1 MPEQNPILGAF
12 IAIQTC
18 GNFLG
23 FNPSRHVLVADGCFL
38 RQAQDSVY
46 GRGLFR
52 LAPALERK
60 KLEVKYCT
68 KVQLTKD
75 RGNYNLTV
83 DPSPLAGKPG
93 LL

>member
-1 MPEQNPILGAF
+1 MPEQNPIPGAS

-18 GNFLG
+18 GDFLG
-23 FNPSRHVLVADGCFL
+23 FNPHRHILAADGCFL
-38 RQAQDSVY
+38 RQAQASVY

-52 LAPALERK
+52 VASSLEMK

-75 RGNYNLTV
+75 RGKYKVIMKILNL
-83 DPSPLAGKPG
+83 A
-93 LL
+93 